1 MIVSCALHSL
11 GAFVPKQIVT
21 NDDIARIVET
31 SDQWVVERTG
41 IHRRRK
47 IAATDNVSDLGL
59 RAAWLALDSL
69 DLKPERLTHVIT
81 ATCTPD
87 NLAPSVACVIAGALN
102 AGPVIAFDIGA
113 ACAGFI
119 YGLYVCR
126 ALLAAEPE
134 SRILFV
140 CAEALTRRLN
150 WQDRGTCVLFGDGA
164 VACVVTSSRENEICS
179 LIDVIC
185 KSDGTQKDLV
195 VVGGGTSCQYEAG
208 GKVDEGF
215 FISMQGRDTYK
226 FAVRQMVNVCNEILE
241 RNHLTIQEIDL
252 FVPHQ
257 ANLRIIEAVGAR
269 LDIQPEQVFT
279 NVADYG
285 NTSAASIPLALAE
298 ARSQGLIKKGA
309 RVLVSAFGAGLT
321 WGSALLQF

>member
-1 MIVSCALHSL
+1 MKVSCQIHSL
-11 GAFVPKQIVT
+11 GAFVPEEIVT
-21 NDDIARIVET
+21 NDDLAKVVET

-41 IHRRRK
+41 ISRRRK
-47 IAATDNVSDLGL
+47 IALSDNVSDLGL
-59 RAAWLALDSL
+59 RASWLALDSL
-69 DLKPERLTHVIT
+69 NLKPQSLTHVIT

-87 NLAPSVACVIAGALN
+87 YLAPSVSCVIAGALD
-102 AGPVIAFDIGA
+102 AGPVMAFDVGA

-126 ALLAAEPE
+126 AILCAEPD

-150 WQDRGTCVLFGDGA
+150 WKDRGTCVLFGDGA
-164 VACVVTSSRENEICS
+164 VACVINSVPGDSICG
-179 LIDVIC
+179 LMDVIC
-185 KSDGTQKDLV
+185 KSDGAQKDLV
-195 VVGGGTSCQYEAG
+195 IVGGGTACQYEMDR
-208 GKVDEGF
+208 KVEEGF
-215 FISMQGRDTYK
+215 FISMHGRDTYK
-226 FAVRQMVNVCNEILE
+226 FAVRQMVNVCNELLE
-241 RNHLTIQEIDL
+241 RNNLTINDVDL

-269 LDIQPEQVFT
+269 LDIPAERVFT

-298 ARSQGLIKKGA
+298 ARSQGLIAKGA
-309 RVLVSAFGAGLT
+309 RVLVTAFGSGLT
-321 WGSALLQF
+321 WGAALLQF